1 MPTFTVTVPATTG
14 NLGPGFDCLGA
25 ALSIFNTFEFAESDE
40 FKITATGIGT
50 DKVAKNKSNLVYQS
64 LEKLYEKIG
73 QPKPVISLNIQAQV
87 PLSRGLG
94 SSATAIIGG
103 LVGGNL
109 LAGEPLSVKE
119 LLQLAV
125 EIEGHPDNVAP
136 AMLGGCQLISTT
148 KTNNWEYCSISW
160 HKKVAI
166 ALAIPEF
173 ELSTTKARQVLPKQ
187 VTLKDAIFN
196 ASHLALLTQALATA
210 NSDFLE
216 TALQDKLHQ
225 PYRQS
230 LIPNMEEVQKAAQQA
245 GAYGS
250 VISGAGPT
258 LLALG
263 SADKVEEIATAM
275 VSTWQALGI
284 NATKKIVTIA
294 PEGTTHTQS

>member
-1 MPTFTVTVPATTG
+1 MPIFTVTVPATTG

-25 ALSIFNTFEFAESDE
+25 ALSIFNRFEFSESDE
-40 FKITATGIGT
+40 FKIAASGIGA

-64 LEKLYEKIG
+64 FEKLYEKIG
-73 QPKPVISLNIQAQV
+73 KPKPVICLNIQAQV
-87 PLSRGLG
+87 FLSRGLG
-94 SSATAIIGG
+94 SSATAIVGG

-119 LLQLAV
+119 ILQLAV

-148 KTNNWEYCSISW
+148 KTNNWEYCNIAW
-160 HKKVAI
+160 HKKIAI
-166 ALAIPEF
+166 ALAIPDF

-187 VTLKDAIFN
+187 VSLKDAIFN

-210 NSDFLE
+210 NGAFLE

-225 PYRQS
+225 PYRLG

-263 SADKVEEIATAM
+263 SPEKIEAIAEAM
-275 VSTWQALGI
+275 VSTWQSFGI
-284 NATKKIVTIA
+284 NAIKEVVAIA
-294 PEGTTHTQS
+294 HEGTTHKQD

>member
-1 MPTFTVTVPATTG
+1 MPTFIVTVPATTG

-40 FKITATGIGT
+40 FKITATGIGA